1 MIVRS
6 GIYIKKAIL
15 SLLILTG
22 LAAGLYSQ
30 DKKIG
35 DIVNIYRRVTEIGT
49 APKDNVTLSD
59 VSNLAAG
66 DTVLLIQMKG
76 VSINIPETG
85 DYGSYKDYYGTPGF
99 SEFLIIESVNGG
111 TKNVVFTSE
120 IENEFVVAGMVQ
132 LVKVPYYNTA
142 TVTSTLTCQPWDSIS
157 KTGGVLAM
165 IIGRTLTLEADIN
178 VSGKGFG
185 GAIASAGDGICAS
198 GAGLNKFGYPAS
210 YTNSGHKGESMVNWA
225 FIDPGNEPVF
235 PNNAKGMGANFT
247 GGGGGNGK
255 YSGGGGGS
263 NRGTGGRGGKESTA
277 DGCIPSD
284 GGVGGRS
291 VNFADFDDGFFM
303 GGGGGASTYAS
314 GNTSA
319 TPGAKGGGIIII
331 ICDTIKGNGNIINA
345 AGGSPNSSFPNV
357 SGNAGAGGGGGGGSV
372 ALYLQSF
379 SSSELTIKADGG
391 KGGNTSNTFGEGG
404 GGGGGLII
412 TNNITVPANVIRNY
426 AGGTGGTRTGGTG
439 QSGQTGAYLNT
450 FSPILNGFLYNS
462 IRSSV
467 TGNQVDSICSNVPFG
482 VISGTI
488 PFGGTYQWQRSV
500 LADPADADF
509 IDISGATGKD
519 YSPGIMTQTT
529 WFRRVVTKLGTP
541 DIIDKSKPVKII
553 VQPYIKNNVIGDPDT
568 ICYAQNP
575 VALVPRATLQDGNG
589 IYNFRWTVSTDDT
602 AFSTPENNDSTE
614 AYTPEPGLT
623 QTSWYRRT
631 VTSGRCVDVSASV
644 RINVLD
650 TIINNKIMSPPQDIC
665 FGVTFNDL
673 AGTTPSTTPALGGGD
688 NSYRYLWISSING
701 ASWAPAPGVNNTPD
715 YNPAELTQKIPL
727 NEYKFMRIIKSGS
740 QDVCIDTTEIILL
753 RDYPVLTNNNI
764 VTPEQN
770 ACSGFPPGLL
780 TGSDPLNGDGTY
792 TYIWQDSSKTKP
804 VWSDITGA
812 TGRDYQP
819 PALSDTTS
827 YRRIV
832 NSSSCSDISKSVRV
846 NVHKTL
852 TGNIISLY
860 SGGLDTTICEGANPN
875 KLRGYLPTGGTNLPG
890 DYAYEWLFS
899 TDNSTWNPV
908 PAAGTSADYDPPA
921 LAVTTYYKRKVISG
935 ACLDVSAMTVSIT
948 VLPSIGNNI
957 VSDPPVICKDYIPD
971 LLTGTAPTGGDGIFK
986 YLWEQSSDGGSTWT
1000 AASGTNNDP
1009 SGNYQPPALGS
1020 DMKYKRLVTSG
1031 ALDCCISISNIVAI
1045 KIHTVPSSQIN
1056 AGPDTVLYS
1065 FDNYYR
1071 MLADL
1076 PEPYERRKWTVI
1088 SGSGNFDWDTLN
1100 VAKVTN
1106 LTPDVVNTFLW
1117 TVTNG
1122 PCINEDYVNITVRK
1136 IFIPDGF
1143 SPNNDGINDIFLIE
1157 GLDLVNQDAELS
1169 ILNSSGTQVFFTT
1182 NKDNQDWTDWNGKN
1196 SSGVDL
1202 PEGTFYYILKL
1213 VSKNTEVSPYRK
1225 SGFIVLKRY

>member
-1 MIVRS
+1 MRS
-6 GIYIKKAIL
+6 GIYIKKVIL
-15 SLLILTG
+15 SLLILSG

-30 DKKIG
+30 DKKVG
-35 DIVNIYRRVTEIGT
+35 DIINIYKHVEAIES
-49 APKDNVTLSD
+49 DNVTLSNTD
-59 VSNLAAG
+59 GIAAG

-76 VSINIPETG
+76 TSINIPESAF
-85 DYGSYKDYYGTPGF
+85 YGTLKDYFGLPGIN
-99 SEFLIIESVNGG
+99 EFLIVESVNTV
-111 TKNVVFTSE
+111 TKKVVFTS
-120 IENEFVVAGMVQ
+120 IILKNYHVAGIVQ
-132 LVKVPYYNTA
+132 LVRVPYYNSA
-142 TVTSTLTCQPWDSIS
+142 TVTSTLTCQPWDSVS
-157 KTGGVLAM
+157 KTGGVLTM
-165 IIGRTLTLEADIN
+165 IIGRTLSLDADIN

-185 GAIASAGDGICAS
+185 GAIVSEGDGICAS
-198 GAGLNKFGYPAS
+198 GAGLNGFGYPAS
-210 YTNSGHKGESMVNWA
+210 YTNSGHKGESLVNWA

-235 PNNAKGMGANFT
+235 PNNAKGKGANFT

-263 NRGTGGRGGKESTA
+263 NWGIGGKGGRESSA
-277 DGCIPSD
+277 DGCTPND
-284 GGVGGRS
+284 GGVGGLS
-291 VNFADFDDGFFM
+291 VKFTDIEDGFFM

-319 TPGAKGGGIIII
+319 TPGANGGGIIII
-331 ICDTIKGNGNIINA
+331 ICDTIKGNGNIVNA

-379 SSSELTIKADGG
+379 SSSELTITADGG

-412 TNNITVPANVIRNY
+412 TNNITVPANVITNY

-439 QSGQTGAYLNT
+439 QSGQAGASLNT

-467 TGNQVDSICSNVPFG
+467 TGDQVDSICSNVPFG

-488 PFGGTYQWQRSV
+488 PFGGTYQWQSTTV
-500 LADPADADF
+500 ANPVDADF
-509 IDISGATGKD
+509 TDISGAIAKD
-519 YSPGIMTQTT
+519 YTPGLLTQTT
-529 WFRRVVTKLGTP
+529 WFRRVVSETGP
-541 DIIDKSKPVKII
+541 PPIVDKSKPVKII
-553 VQPYIKNNVIGDPDT
+553 VQPFIKNNIIGDPDT

-575 VALVPRATLQDGNG
+575 VALVSGATLQDGNG
-589 IYNFRWTVSTDDT
+589 IYNFRWTVSTDD
-602 AFSTPENNDSTE
+602 AVFSDPENNDSTE

-650 TIINNKIMSPPQDIC
+650 TISNNLILSLPQDIC
-665 FGVTFNDL
+665 FGMTFNDL
-673 AGTTPSTTPALGGGD
+673 TGTTPSTTPALGGGD
-688 NSYRYLWISSING
+688 NAYRYLWISSING
-701 ASWAPAPGVNNTPD
+701 ASWIPAPGVNNTPD
-715 YNPAELTQKIPL
+715 YNPAELAQKIPS

-740 QDVCIDTTEIILL
+740 QDVCVDTTEMILL

-792 TYIWQDSSKTKP
+792 TYIWQDSSKSNP

-819 PALSDTTS
+819 ATLADTTS

-832 NSSSCSDISKSVRV
+832 NSSACSDISKSVRV
-846 NVHKTL
+846 NVHKVL
-852 TGNIISLY
+852 AGNNISLY
-860 SGGLDTTICEGANPN
+860 SGGLDTTICEGADPN
-875 KLRGYLPTGGTNLPG
+875 KLRGNLPTGGTNLPG

-908 PAAGTSADYDPPA
+908 PAAGTTTDYDPPA
-921 LAVTTYYKRKVISG
+921 LAATTYYKRKVISG
-935 ACLDVSAMTVSIT
+935 ACLDVSSMTISIT
-948 VLPSIGNNI
+948 VLPSIENNI
-957 VSDPPVICKDYIPD
+957 LSDPPVICKDYVPA
-971 LLTGTAPTGGDGIFK
+971 LLTGAAPTGGDGIFK
-986 YLWEQSSDGGSTWT
+986 YLWEQSSDGGSTW
-1000 AASGTNNDP
+1000 AAAAGTNNDP

-1020 DMKYKRLVTSG
+1020 DMKYKRVVTSG
-1031 ALDCCISISNIVAI
+1031 ALDCCNSISNII
-1045 KIHTVPSSQIN
+1045 EILIHTVPSSQIN

-1065 FDNYYR
+1065 FDNYYM

-1088 SGSGNFDWDTLN
+1088 SGSGDFDYDTLN
-1100 VAKVTN
+1100 VARVTN

-1122 PCINEDYVNITVRK
+1122 PCINEDFVNITVRK

-1143 SPNNDGINDIFLIE
+1143 SPNNDGINDIYLIE

-1169 ILNSSGTQVFFTT
+1169 ILNSSGTRVFFTT
-1182 NKDNQDWTDWNGKN
+1182 NKNNQDWTDWDGKN
-1196 SSGVDL
+1196 SAGVDL
-1202 PEGTFYYILKL
+1202 PEGTYYYILKL
-1213 VSKNTEVSPYRK
+1213 DSKNTPVSPYKK

>member
-6 GIYIKKAIL
+6 GIYIRKVIL

-22 LAAGLYSQ
+22 LASGLYSQ

-35 DIVNIYRRVTEIGT
+35 DIVNIYKRVTEIGT
-49 APKDNVTLSD
+49 TPRDNVTLSNAD
-59 VSNLAAG
+59 GIADG

-76 VSINIPETG
+76 ASILTDDG
-85 DYGSYKDYYGTPGF
+85 LSFGSQQGYRGAPGM
-99 SEFLIIESVNGG
+99 SEFLIVDSKAG
-111 TKNVVFTSE
+111 TNIVFTSN
-120 IENEFVVAGMVQ
+120 IINSFDTDGIVQ
-132 LVKVPYYNTA
+132 LIKVPYYNSA
-142 TVTSTLTCQPWDSIS
+142 TVTSTLTCQPWDSVT

-165 IIGRTLTLEADIN
+165 IIGRTLILESDID
-178 VSGKGFG
+178 VSGKGFKG
-185 GAIASAGDGICAS
+185 GIKTEGTGNCAS
-198 GAGLNKFGYPAS
+198 VAGMNNFTYDNSFLNSGFKGEGSADRSFYSPYLQLFPSYSKGKGAG
-210 YTNSGHKGESMVNWA
+210 
-225 FIDPGNEPVF
+225 
-235 PNNAKGMGANFT
+235 FT
-247 GGGGGNGK
+247 GGGGGNGR

-263 NRGTGGRGGKESTA
+263 NWGGGGKGGQEPNPPCGPTPGDGGLGGRQTINT
-277 DGCIPSD
+277 DL
-284 GGVGGRS
+284 
-291 VNFADFDDGFFM
+291 DFYFDNNLFM
-303 GGGGGASTYAS
+303 GGGGGGPTYES
-314 GNTSA
+314 GNTTA
-319 TPGAKGGGIIII
+319 TSGAEGGGIIII
-331 ICDTIKGNGNIINA
+331 ICDTLKGNGKIITA
-345 AGGSPNSSFPNV
+345 EGGTPNNLYPSA
-357 SGNAGAGGGGGGGSV
+357 SGNTGAGGGGGGGSV

-379 SSSELTIKADGG
+379 SDTPLTISARGG
-391 KGGNTSNTFGEGG
+391 KGGNKLEFFGEGG
-404 GGGGGLII
+404 GGGGGLIL
-412 TNNITVPANVIRNY
+412 TNNITLPAGVSKIVAGGAAGNNRSGSGGS
-426 AGGTGGTRTGGTG
+426 AGGT
-439 QSGQTGAYLNT
+439 YNT
-450 FSPILNGFLYNS
+450 YSPNLNGFLYNS

-467 TGNQVDSICSNVPFG
+467 TGDQVDSICSNVPFG

-488 PFGGTYQWQRSV
+488 PFGGTYQWQSSV
-500 LADPADADF
+500 LADPADTDF
-509 IDISGATGKD
+509 TDISGATGKD

-553 VQPYIKNNVIGDPDT
+553 VQPFIKNNIIGDPDT

-589 IYNFRWTVSTDDT
+589 IYNFRWTVSTDDA
-602 AFSTPENNDSTE
+602 AFSAPENNDSTE

-650 TIINNKIMSPPQDIC
+650 SISNNLILSPPQDIC
-665 FGVTFNDL
+665 FGMTFNDL

-688 NSYRYLWISSING
+688 NAYSYLWISSING
-701 ASWAPAPGVNNTPD
+701 ASWIPAPGVNNTPD
-715 YNPAELTQKIPL
+715 YNPEELAQKIPL

-740 QDVCIDTTEIILL
+740 QDVCVDTTEMILL

-764 VTPEQN
+764 VTAEQN
-770 ACSGFPPGLL
+770 SCSGLPPALL

-792 TYIWQDSSKTKP
+792 TYIWQDSLKSNP

-819 PALSDTTS
+819 ATLVDTTS

-832 NSSSCSDISKSVRV
+832 NSSACSDISKSVRV
-846 NVHKTL
+846 NVHKAL
-852 TGNIISLY
+852 AGNNISLL
-860 SGGLDTTICEGANPN
+860 SGGLDTTICEGADPR
-875 KLRGYLPTGGTNLPG
+875 KLRGNLPNGGTNLPG

-908 PAAGTSADYDPPA
+908 PAAGTSTDYDPPA
-921 LAVTTYYKRKVISG
+921 LAATTYYKRKVISG
-935 ACLDVSAMTVSIT
+935 ACLDVSSMTISIT

-957 VSDPPVICKDYIPD
+957 LSDPPVICKDYIPA

-1020 DMKYKRLVTSG
+1020 DMKYKRVVTSG
-1031 ALDCCISISNIVAI
+1031 ALDCCNSVSNII
-1045 KIHTVPSSQIN
+1045 EILIHTVPSSQIN

-1071 MLADL
+1071 MRADL

-1088 SGSGNFDWDTLN
+1088 SGSGDFDYDTLN
-1100 VAKVTN
+1100 VARVTN

-1122 PCINEDYVNITVRK
+1122 PCINEDLVNITVRK

-1143 SPNNDGINDIFLIE
+1143 SPNNDGINDIYLIE

-1169 ILNSSGTQVFFTT
+1169 ILNSSGTKVFFTT
-1182 NKDNQDWTDWNGKN
+1182 NKNNQDWTDWDGKN
-1196 SSGVDL
+1196 SAGVDL
-1202 PEGTFYYILKL
+1202 PEGTYYYILKL
-1213 VSKNTEVSPYRK
+1213 DSKNTPVSPYKK